1 VCMQDSV
8 ESHYRSSG
16 IVNRIQ
22 KALAKAGHDLKN
34 LDPDALAGADEFH
47 VGGRKATSLIADE
60 LDIDATDCVL
70 DVGCGIGGASRF
82 LARKTGAHVTGI
94 DLTPEFVDA
103 AIQLS
108 KLVGMEDGVNF
119 QQGSAT
125 GIPFEKNVFDVVT
138 MLHVG
143 MNVEDKLLMMS
154 ELERVCK
161 PTGTIIIYDIIRK
174 GTDTLNYPMPW
185 ATTEK
190 FSFPEPAAKY
200 IEAARASGLVLLK
213 QVDHSKLA
221 KKFLAS
227 VSDELPALTLGH
239 LMGPNF
245 MAMRDNLALAVRDD
259 VVSPV
264 MMTFR
269 AG

>member
-1 VCMQDSV
+1 MTIKVFGENYFCSAAL
-8 ESHYRSSG
+8 G
-16 IVNRIQ
+16 I
-22 KALAKAGHDLKN
+22 AKVLCV
-34 LDPDALAGADEFH
+34 H

-185 ATTEK
+185 ASTEK
-190 FSFPEPAAKY
+190 FNQPQN
-200 IEAARASGLVLLK
+200 ILK
-213 QVDHSKLA
+213 
-221 KKFLAS
+221 
-227 VSDELPALTLGH
+227 LPGH
-239 LMGPNF
+239 L
-245 MAMRDNLALAVRDD
+245 V
-259 VVSPV
+259 
-264 MMTFR
+264 
-269 AG
+269 